1 MYTYTCHHQ
10 ITLWLKDI
18 TRIDRSDVMYYFF
31 NVVLLK
37 LSKIYL
43 RHLIS
48 VNNAR
53 QSIEFFFAIFS
64 HRSNENCT
72 IIPENTVELY

>member
-53 QSIEFFFAIFS
+53 QSIEFFLQSLVIAPMKIA
-64 HRSNENCT
+64 RSFRK
-72 IIPENTVELY
+72 IQ